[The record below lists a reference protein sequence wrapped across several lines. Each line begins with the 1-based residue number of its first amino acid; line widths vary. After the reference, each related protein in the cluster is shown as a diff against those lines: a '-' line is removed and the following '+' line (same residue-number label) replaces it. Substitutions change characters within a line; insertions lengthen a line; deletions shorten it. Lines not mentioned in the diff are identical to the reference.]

1 MSPLDDKLADGMPP
15 ATPEDLFRRLDELGI
30 EHDTRTHQPVFTVEE
45 AKEVRHGVPGGHTKN
60 LFLRNKKGA
69 MWLVVCEE
77 DRLIDL
83 KALAGHLQAG
93 RFSFSSADR
102 LMRYLG
108 VVPGAVSPFAVINDR
123 QGQVKVVVDLA
134 VLRCERVNFHPLD
147 NSMSTAIAGD
157 DLVKFLRAE
166 NHAPEV
172 TDLGALEHDV

>member
-1 MSPLDDKLADGMPP
+1 MSPLDDKLADGRPP

-83 KALAGHLQAG
+83 KALAGHLHAG

-123 QGQVKVVVDLA
+123 QGRVKVVVDLA

-147 NSMSTAIAGD
+147 NTMSTAIAGD

-172 TDLGALEHDV
+172 TDLGSLEHDV